1 MCFSEAN
8 LVKDVKCKMKHE
20 KIRKEEEVFIRSVV
34 EDDLDGLYRVA
45 ADMEMVNESK
55 YFEKCFA
62 EHKSGRRK
70 ILVAGSSGRLIGY
83 VQLNWK
89 PLYSTF
95 RRLGIPEVQD
105 LNVVPEARGQGI
117 GGRLV
122 DVCEEI
128 VRKAGKPEIGISVG
142 LCQRYGAAQRL
153 YVKKLY
159 VPDGAGIC
167 YDDVPLRAGD
177 LWSTLWCRPTGAD
190 KLLTLKLVK
199 IL

>member
-1 MCFSEAN
+1 MRSLAAS
-8 LVKDVKCKMKHE
+8 LVKIVKCKMKHE
-20 KIRKEEEVFIRSVV
+20 ETCKEEVFIRSVV
-34 EDDLDGLYRVA
+34 EADLDGLYRVA
-45 ADMEMVNESK
+45 VDMEMMNECK
-55 YFEKCFA
+55 YFEKCFDEQEA
-62 EHKSGRRK
+62 GNRK
-70 ILVAGSSGRLIGY
+70 ILVAGLSGRLIGY

-153 YVKKLY
+153 YVKKSY
-159 VPDGAGIC
+159 IPDGAGIC

-177 LWSTLWCRPTGAD
+177 LWSTLWRRPTSVD

-199 IL
+199 VL